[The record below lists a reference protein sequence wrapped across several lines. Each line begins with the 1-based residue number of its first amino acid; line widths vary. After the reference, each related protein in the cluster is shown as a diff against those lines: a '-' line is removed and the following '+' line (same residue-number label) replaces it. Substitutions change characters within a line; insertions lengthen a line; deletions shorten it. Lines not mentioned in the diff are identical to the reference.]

1 MVNRLSLEPLP
12 YIRIVP
18 VERLISSGFSEH
30 NSDILIPVKKRI
42 SIAAASRNAFFSYRL
57 CLHGLTGN
65 KLLKEIFLLC

>member
-42 SIAAASRNAFFSYRL
+42 SIAAASRNAFF
-57 CLHGLTGN
+57 
-65 KLLKEIFLLC
+65 LL